1 MGELENR
8 NCIVTGAAGSIG
20 FASAELFLK
29 EGAKVLLVDRDVRK
43 LELAQKALVDFGS
56 RVATIACD
64 VSNTENTRRYVADAV
79 DRWGKIDT
87 LFINAGVSGDCK
99 PVVDYPEQSF
109 DDVMAVNVK
118 AVFLACK
125 YGIPQMNDGGSIIIT
140 SSIMGVRGVG
150 NIVAYATSK
159 HAVIGLMKVVAH
171 EVAARNIRANV
182 IAPGPVDNEFQK
194 SIEDSLSAAIGID
207 ATAMINGMIPLR
219 RHARAGEIAGTAL
232 FLASSRSSFSTGAV
246 YMADGGLSI

>member
-29 EGAKVLLVDRDVRK
+29 EGAKVLLVDRDVHK
-43 LELAQKALVDFGS
+43 LETAQKALAKFGS
-56 RVATIACD
+56 RVATIACN
-64 VSNTENTRRYVADAV
+64 VSDAGETRRYVGDAV
-79 DRWGKIDT
+79 DRWGPIDT
-87 LFINAGVSGDCK
+87 LFLNAGVSGETR
-99 PVVDYPEQSF
+99 PVVDYSEQSF

-118 AVFLACK
+118 AVFLGCK
-125 YGIPQMNDGGSIIIT
+125 YGIPHMNDGGSIIIT

-171 EVAARNIRANV
+171 EMASRNIRANV
-182 IAPGPVDNEFQK
+182 IAPGPVDNQFQK
-194 SIEDSLSAAIGID
+194 NIEDNLSATIGIN
-207 ATAMINGMIPLR
+207 ATELINGMIPMR
-219 RHARAGEIAGTAL
+219 RHARAEEIAGPAL
-232 FLASSRSSFSTGAV
+232 FLASNRSSFSTGGV
-246 YMADGGLSI
+246 YMADGGLGI